1 MMKKL
6 LFLILLFTIGVQI
19 HSADEPAAL
28 SVLPVSRSV
37 PVVWDLGTVEIPFS
51 SSYTFHDVDEN
62 GNKVDGELSK
72 LSLKRDGMRASKQFY
87 ATIEITS
94 KDAVNVSISS
104 TGYGSMKRDGGNELH
119 WTLKMKD
126 GNSWVT
132 VIDKSSY
139 GDAKVFHNHIPSEHG
154 ISSSEDILFE
164 LETESILML
173 EEGTYST
180 EITIKTEGME

>member
-1 MMKKL
+1 MRKL

-19 HSADEPAAL
+19 HAADEPAAL
-28 SVLPVSRSV
+28 SVLPVSRSI

-51 SSYTFHDVDEN
+51 PSYTFHGVDEN
-62 GNKVDGELSK
+62 GNKVDGELSA

-87 ATIEITS
+87 ATIGITS
-94 KDAVNVSISS
+94 KDTVNVSISS
-104 TGYGSMKRDGGNELH
+104 TGYGSMKRDDGNELH

-126 GNSWVT
+126 GDSWT
-132 VIDKSSY
+132 TIIDKNSY
-139 GDAKVFHNHIPSEHG
+139 DDAKVFHTHIPSEHG
-154 ISSSEDILFE
+154 ISSSKDILFE

-180 EITIKTEGME
+180 AITIKTEGME

>member
-6 LFLILLFTIGVQI
+6 LFLILLSIIGVQI
-19 HSADEPAAL
+19 HAADEPVAL
-28 SVLPVSRSV
+28 SVLPVSRSI

-51 SSYTFHDVDEN
+51 PSYTFHGVDEN
-62 GNKVDGELSK
+62 GNKVDGELSA

-87 ATIEITS
+87 ATIGITS
-94 KDAVNVSISS
+94 KDTVNVSISS
-104 TGYGSMKRDGGNELH
+104 TGYGSMKRDDGNELH

-126 GNSWVT
+126 GDSWT
-132 VIDKSSY
+132 TIIDKNSY
-139 GDAKVFHNHIPSEHG
+139 DDAKVFHNHIPSEHG

-173 EEGTYST
+173 EEGTYRT
-180 EITIKTEGME
+180 AITIKTEGME